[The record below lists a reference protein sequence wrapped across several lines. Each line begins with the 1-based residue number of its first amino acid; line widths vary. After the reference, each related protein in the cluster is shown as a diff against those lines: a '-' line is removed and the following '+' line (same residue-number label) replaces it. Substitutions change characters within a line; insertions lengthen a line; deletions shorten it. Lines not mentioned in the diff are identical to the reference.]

1 MKVAPSILSADF
13 TKLEESV
20 KRVDH
25 ATFLHVD
32 VMDGIF
38 VPNISFGPSIQK
50 QIRSKFS
57 EMIFDTHLMIIDPI
71 KYIKEFADAG
81 SDFITF
87 HIEAKSDINETIDLI
102 HSYGL
107 KAGISIKPNT
117 NPEVLIPYLDK
128 LDLVLVM
135 SVEPGFGGQK
145 FMPNSLDKIKWLDEY
160 KNQHNLSYIISV
172 DGGINK
178 DTYPLVEEAGANLAV
193 MGSFLFKAENP
204 NEWIDI
210 VENNNNNNN

>member
-50 QIRSKFS
+50 QIRAKYPD
-57 EMIFDTHLMIIDPI
+57 MVFDTHLMIIDPI

-210 VENNNNNNN
+210 VENNNTN

>member
-13 TKLEESV
+13 TCLEESI
-20 KRVDH
+20 KRVNK

-210 VENNNNNNN
+210 VENNNNN

>member
-50 QIRSKFS
+50 QIRAKYPD
-57 EMIFDTHLMIIDPI
+57 MVFDTHLMIIDPI
-71 KYIKEFADAG
+71 KYIKEFADAC

-87 HIEAKSDINETIDLI
+87 HIEAKSDINETVDLI

-145 FMPNSLDKIKWLDEY
+145 FMPTSLDKIKWLDEY

-210 VENNNNNNN
+210 VENNNN

>member
-13 TKLEESV
+13 TCLEESI
-20 KRVDH
+20 KRVNK

-81 SDFITF
+81 SDYITF

-102 HSYGL
+102 HSYGI
-107 KAGISIKPNT
+107 KAGISIKPGT
-117 NPEVLIPYLDK
+117 DPKVLIPYLKK

-145 FMPNSLDKIKWLDEY
+145 FMPSAIDKIKWLDEY
-160 KNQHNLSYIISV
+160 KNKNNLSYIISV

-178 DTYPLVEEAGANLAV
+178 ETYPLVLNAGANLAV

-204 NEWIDI
+204 NEWINT
-210 VENNNNNNN
+210 VENTK

>member
-50 QIRSKFS
+50 QIRAKYPD
-57 EMIFDTHLMIIDPI
+57 MVFDTHLMIIDPI

-210 VENNNNNNN
+210 VENNN

>member
-25 ATFLHVD
+25 ATFLHVE

-50 QIRSKFS
+50 QIRAKYPY
-57 EMIFDTHLMIIDPI
+57 MVFDTHLMIIDPI

-210 VENNNNNNN
+210 VENNNN

>member
-50 QIRSKFS
+50 QIRAKYPD
-57 EMIFDTHLMIIDPI
+57 MVFDTHLMIIDPI

-145 FMPNSLDKIKWLDEY
+145 FMSNSLDKIKWLDEY

-210 VENNNNNNN
+210 VENNNNN